1 MRIAL
6 IEWPTLDDD
15 TATHVIAANA
25 LTDEQLKHRAL
36 RWAVMSLSAK
46 AYIGCTVTLITVDP
60 ILSTM
65 ITVKEDER

>member
-6 IEWPTLDDD
+6 IEWPTLGDGM
-15 TATHVIAANA
+15 ATHVIAANA
-25 LTDEQLKHRAL
+25 LTDEQLKRRAL
-36 RWAVMSLSAK
+36 RWAAMSLSAR

-65 ITVKEDER
+65 VTVKEDER